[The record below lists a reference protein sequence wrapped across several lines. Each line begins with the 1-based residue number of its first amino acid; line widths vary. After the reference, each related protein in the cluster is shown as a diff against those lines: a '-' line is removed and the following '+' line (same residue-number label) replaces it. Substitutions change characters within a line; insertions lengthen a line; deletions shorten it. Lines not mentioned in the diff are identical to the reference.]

1 MSRRDRFS
9 AIVLLVFSL
18 TVGLKASTFPLGDL
32 KSIGPGF
39 FPLVLAALL
48 GFLSLGLL
56 FASLTDREEKDP
68 AKWPDHWAGIVI
80 VLAALFAY
88 GLFLKILGFPLS
100 TFLFSL
106 ALLKYG
112 YPKGWSIPLGGALA
126 TTFFT
131 LVVFKYWLG
140 TPFPAGWVG
149 F

>member
-1 MSRRDRFS
+1 MSRRNRFS
-9 AIVLLVFSL
+9 AVALVVFSL
-18 TVGLKASTFPLGDL
+18 AVGLKASTFPLGDL

-48 GFLSLGLL
+48 EFLSLGLL
-56 FASLTDREEKDP
+56 FSSLTGREEKDP
-68 AKWPDHWAGIVI
+68 PKWPDRWAGIVI

-88 GLFLKILGFPLS
+88 GFLLKSLGFSLS

-112 YPKGWSIPLGGALA
+112 YPREWLIPLGGALA
-126 TTFFT
+126 TTVFT
-131 LVVFKYWLG
+131 LVIFKYWLG